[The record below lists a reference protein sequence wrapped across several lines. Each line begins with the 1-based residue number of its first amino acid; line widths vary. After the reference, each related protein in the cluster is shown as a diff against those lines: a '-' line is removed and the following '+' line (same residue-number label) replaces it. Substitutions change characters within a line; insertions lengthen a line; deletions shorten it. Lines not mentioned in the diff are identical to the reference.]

1 VGDAEVSIESRAD
14 TWLINYKRAWEQQ
27 DPDLVA
33 TLFTVGARYAVNPL
47 ENVIVGRDAIKRY
60 WSTGASGSQ
69 RDITFDYEI
78 WSVTEEMTIVHWV
91 ASFLRFRTKEQVKM
105 DGVFRLVFE
114 NVNDATLTCSALEE
128 WWFSAVQEK

>member
-1 VGDAEVSIESRAD
+1 MGDTEVSIESRAD

-27 DPDLVA
+27 DADLVA

-60 WSTGASGSQ
+60 WSAGAAGSQ

-91 ASFLRFRTKEQVKM
+91 AAFLRVRTREQVKM
-105 DGVFRLVFE
+105 DGVFRLLFE
-114 NVNDATLTCSALEE
+114 NINDATLTCSILEE